1 MQIHSN
7 AKYSLVLD
15 KLVSDSAQKL
25 IRKNQSHC
33 YQKVDMLVNRYSSIT
48 IILKMT
54 HLDIH

>member
-33 YQKVDMLVNRYSSIT
+33 YQKVDMYVG
-48 IILKMT
+48 K
-54 HLDIH
+54 